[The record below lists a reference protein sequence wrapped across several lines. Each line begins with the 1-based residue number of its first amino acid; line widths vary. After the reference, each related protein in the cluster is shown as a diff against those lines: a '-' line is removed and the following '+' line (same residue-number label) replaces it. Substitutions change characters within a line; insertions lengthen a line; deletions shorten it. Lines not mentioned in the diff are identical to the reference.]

1 MMWIWEDWMSCNYL
15 RFRWTMYVVL
25 ESKVPRLTH
34 FVQALL
40 TKCRP
45 IKPSVLFYHSIKFLF
60 GYPWMTNNQ
69 LIWPPLFIYV
79 HMMCLILRPICQ
91 ENEKLCFVL
100 PLSTRSSSCAT
111 ISEWVQHVLTI
122 KIEEGTHCI
131 VVPTYNIHMCLSICL
146 LQIVYQFHFT
156 SLKAK

>member
-1 MMWIWEDWMSCNYL
+1 MLGNSASFL
-15 RFRWTMYVVL
+15 RIYTRSPTSSIV
-25 ESKVPRLTH
+25 SSAKSH
-34 FVQALL
+34 A
-40 TKCRP
+40 
-45 IKPSVLFYHSIKFLF
+45 IKWSVLFYTSIKFLF
-60 GYPWMTNNQ
+60 GYPWITNNQ

-131 VVPTYNIHMCLSICL
+131 VVYLHIIYTCAYLY
-146 LQIVYQFHFT
+146 VY
-156 SLKAK
+156 